1 VTFLLDANVLIA
13 LVVEDHV
20 HHTAAETWYAETAAA
35 IATCPIT
42 QGSLVRL
49 LIREGQSAQS
59 ATAVVSALMTQPR
72 HVFWPDDAAFDAVSL
87 TGVIGHRQVTDAYL
101 ATSPGPTMAVW
112 PPLTRAWRNCTPTSP
127 ISCRCSREPNG
138 LNAHYTV
145 DALASEFARLCSRS
159 RHLVMA

>member
-1 VTFLLDANVLIA
+1 MTFLLDANVLIA

-101 ATSPGPTMAVW
+101 AHLARTHDGRLATFDQ
-112 PPLTRAWRNCTPTSP
+112 
-127 ISCRCSREPNG
+127 G
-138 LNAHYTV
+138 LAQLHADV
-145 DALASEFARLCSRS
+145 AD
-159 RHLVMA
+159 LVPVQP